1 VIPPCILACVFIG
14 LKSSQAYLWL
24 EGSIF
29 WSSLVFGGMGRDSLR
44 FALSEEVAFR
54 MTTLPTIILNNL
66 ITSCRFPRIVIEMA
80 SIICTWLHSLELGSC
95 QAVTSV

>member
-1 VIPPCILACVFIG
+1 MIPPCILACVFIG

-29 WSSLVFGGMGRDSLR
+29 WSSLAFGDMGRDSVL
-44 FALSEEVAFR
+44 FAIYEEEVAFR

-66 ITSCRFPRIVIEMA
+66 ITSCRFPRIAIEMA
-80 SIICTWLHSLELGSC
+80 SIICTWLHSLESGSC
-95 QAVTSV
+95 